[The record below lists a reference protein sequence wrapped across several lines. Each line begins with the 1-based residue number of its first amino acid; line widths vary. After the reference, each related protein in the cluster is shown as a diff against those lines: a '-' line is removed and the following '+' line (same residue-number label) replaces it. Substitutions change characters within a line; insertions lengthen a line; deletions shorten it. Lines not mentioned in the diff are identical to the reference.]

1 MLIYANILN
10 SAALGNIPGVV
21 MLFPCINLFKLLA
34 YFAVFCISTLLI
46 SQQILF
52 LIRTLDLEE
61 HILAF

>member
-21 MLFPCINLFKLLA
+21 MVFPCIHLFKLLA

-52 LIRTLDLEE
+52 DMDLRS
-61 HILAF
+61 

>member
-10 SAALGNIPGVV
+10 SAALGNTLGVV
-21 MLFPCINLFKLLA
+21 MLFPCIHLFKLLA

-52 LIRTLDLEE
+52 DTDPRS
-61 HILAF
+61 